1 MDIIVDTPIFLWSL
15 SEPSRLTEQQ
25 RVELETPVNTIW
37 LSSVS
42 VTEIMI
48 KSSLG
53 KLSFDFDLL
62 EAARASGYELL
73 EYSAEDALPLKDLPF
88 HHKDPFDRM
97 IISQAMVRGYP
108 VMSNDLQFSRY
119 PCKLL
124 PGD

>member
-1 MDIIVDTPIFLWSL
+1 MDIIVDTHIFLWSL

-25 RVELETPVNTIW
+25 RAELETPVNTIW
-37 LSSVS
+37 FSSVS

>member
-1 MDIIVDTPIFLWSL
+1 MDIIVDTHIFLWSL

-25 RVELETPVNTIW
+25 RAELETPVNTIW

-88 HHKDPFDRM
+88 HHKDLFDRM

>member
-1 MDIIVDTPIFLWSL
+1 MDIIVDTHIFLWSL

-25 RVELETPVNTIW
+25 RAELETPVNTIW

>member
-1 MDIIVDTPIFLWSL
+1 MDIIVDTHIFLWSL

>member
-1 MDIIVDTPIFLWSL
+1 MDIIVDTHIFLWSL

-88 HHKDPFDRM
+88 HHKDLFDRM

>member
-1 MDIIVDTPIFLWSL
+1 MDIIVDTHIFLWSL
-15 SEPSRLTEQQ
+15 SEPSRLTEHQ

>member
-1 MDIIVDTPIFLWSL
+1 MDIIVDTHIFLWSL

-97 IISQAMVRGYP
+97 IISQSMVRGYP